1 MLFLALIIH
10 NNKMINGYTLRKA
23 IKEDHDLIY
32 DIKKN
37 SLGEYITLT
46 WGWDEELQRKMHENE
61 MKTENIFL
69 IQFNDEIIGTV
80 GINNNNNEII
90 VSRMYIVDKF
100 QSKGFGSRIIKEI
113 IEENPAK
120 KIKLGVLKV
129 NPRAKKMYE
138 RLGFKIYHEENEHY
152 RMILNRK
159 P

>member
-10 NNKMINGYTLRKA
+10 NYIMVNAYTLRKA
-23 IKEDHDLIY
+23 LSEDYDLIY
-32 DIKKN
+32 SIKKN
-37 SLGEYITLT
+37 SLGEYITQT

-90 VSRMYIVDKF
+90 ISRMYIVDKF
-100 QSKGFGSRIIKEI
+100 QSKGFGSRIIEEI

-129 NPRAKKMYE
+129 NTRAKKLYE
-138 RLGFKIYHEENEHY
+138 RLGFEVYDDENEHY
-152 RMILNRK
+152 RMILKRK
-159 P
+159 